1 MAAGISGFATN
12 DLGVDNPRTSK
23 DAQEKEK
30 RLVEIT
36 WKDIIQCSGWEK
48 AADVN
53 TPKFISVGWLISRDA
68 EQIKIA
74 STLDYDDA
82 FDDAKDEAKPVP
94 YGITAFPA
102 GCVSGIKFLQLVDTT

>member
-53 TPKFISVGWLISRDA
+53 TPKFISVGWVISRDA
-68 EQIKIA
+68 ELIKIA
-74 STLDYDDA
+74 STLD
-82 FDDAKDEAKPVP
+82 FDDFTDEAKGEAMPIQ
-94 YGITAFPA
+94 YGITAFPK
-102 GCVSGIKFLQLVDTT
+102 GCVLEINFI